1 MLIFISRPSPL
12 PPHFSLFAPSSLS
25 PQSFLFASLKT
36 HPLTQV
42 CVSPDY
48 ILVPRSHQDA
58 FVAAIQKAYKQFYP
72 DGALESSSTLTAV
85 HASAQERVKGLI
97 ARTKGEIVA
106 GGKEKDGRIE
116 PTVVKNVDV
125 KDALMEG

>member
-1 MLIFISRPSPL
+1 MQTCT
-12 PPHFSLFAPSSLS
+12 A
-25 PQSFLFASLKT
+25 
-36 HPLTQV
+36 
-42 CVSPDY
+42 PDY
-48 ILVPRSHQDA
+48 ILVPAEAQDKRIEA
-58 FVAAIQKAYKQFYP
+58 FTEVFKTFYP